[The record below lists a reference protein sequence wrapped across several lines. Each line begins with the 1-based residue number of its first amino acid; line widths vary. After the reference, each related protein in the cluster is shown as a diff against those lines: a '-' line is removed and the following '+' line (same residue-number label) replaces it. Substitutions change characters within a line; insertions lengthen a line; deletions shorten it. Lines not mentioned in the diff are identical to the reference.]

1 MYSTFIEKISDR
13 IRWGYL
19 TAVTL
24 LLISYLLTFFTTQR
38 VLNQQES
45 VNHTI
50 NIINSLDDLLSEIK
64 ETESAFR
71 GFIITKNETFLNNY
85 YNAPSILD
93 SNLNALKILVENN
106 EHEKKKLQELQ
117 VLVKNKINVFS
128 QGILLF
134 KSNNNVVSDSLIEL
148 INKGRWLMD
157 SIKSEVT
164 KLQSDESIFAAI
176 KSKGRITELNF
187 IKVINIASIVIA
199 MVLAFY
205 SITAFN
211 KENKARQMADKQ
223 ALELR
228 NQLEKQIEE
237 LNKLNIELVELRSIE
252 KFAVTGRISRT
263 IAHEVRNPLTNINL
277 ATEHLR
283 SEITAGAEIEL
294 LFNMITRN
302 SNRINDLISDLLN
315 STKATQLDFKRVN
328 VNEML
333 ESSLEFALDRLS
345 LKEIKVVKNYDQDI
359 LPILADI
366 EKINIAFLNIIVNAI
381 EAMEAKTGVL
391 TLTTQDKNSR
401 CVVTI
406 SDNGKGMDKE
416 SLSKLF
422 EPYFTTKEKGNGLG
436 LTNTQN
442 IVLSH
447 QANIYA
453 ESVEGE
459 GTSFVISFNYA

>member
-1 MYSTFIEKISDR
+1 M
-13 IRWGYL
+13 
-19 TAVTL
+19 
-24 LLISYLLTFFTTQR
+24 LTFFTTQR
-38 VLNQQES
+38 ILNQQES
-45 VNHTI
+45 VNHTTSV
-50 NIINSLDDLLSEIK
+50 INSLDDLLSEIK

-71 GFIITKNETFLNNY
+71 GFIITKNESFLNNY

-93 SNLNALKILVENN
+93 SNLNALKTLAENN
-106 EHEKKKLQELQ
+106 GHEKKKLDELQ
-117 VLVKNKINVFS
+117 ILVKNKINVFS

-134 KSNNNVVSDSLIEL
+134 KSNNNVVSDSLVEL

-164 KLQSDESIFAAI
+164 KLQLDESNFAAI
-176 KSKGRITELNF
+176 KSSGRTTELNF

-199 MVLAFY
+199 IVLAFY
-205 SITAFN
+205 SITTFN
-211 KENKARQMADKQ
+211 KENKARHMADKQ

-283 SEITAGAEIEL
+283 SEISAGAEIEL

-315 STKATQLDFKRVN
+315 STKATQLNFKKVN

-333 ESSLEFALDRLS
+333 NSSLEFAQDRLS
-345 LKEIKVVKNYDQDI
+345 LKKIKVVKNYDNNIQ
-359 LPILADI
+359 PILADI

-401 CVVTI
+401 CIVTI
-406 SDNGKGMDKE
+406 SDNGKGIDKE

-422 EPYFTTKEKGNGLG
+422 EPYYTTKEKGNGLG

-442 IVLSH
+442 IILSH
-447 QANIYA
+447 HANIYA

-459 GTSFVISFNYA
+459 GTSFIISFNFT